1 MQELSGPQ
9 NMTKRLNRSTRR
21 YWTIILPR
29 LHSLS
34 GISQHLVNSFP
45 FLFSVSKLFSVPA
58 SSMEST
64 RSSNLCRYPCLQG
77 TASCKMKRTIG
88 RISGKSSKLVDVVRF
103 FSWKLFNCKEKVS
116 LPVDQWFIKF
126 PTKYHQNRGRSRATC
141 PFCEDKLLQMSGNIR
156 DQVSG
161 ELWPQDFQD
170 CRTIGNGEGR
180 EGAATAF
187 FTTALITSQHLFGI
201 QILEAKNE
209 RRTTCFNRGET
220 WVFYS
225 NSPRKGLK
233 VAVSPAMLADLLCFL
248 KLFPIA
254 TAFSR
259 SASSFWSLR
268 LETMQPLGFF
278 FQSIASQSW
287 A

>member
-1 MQELSGPQ
+1 
-9 NMTKRLNRSTRR
+9 
-21 YWTIILPR
+21 
-29 LHSLS
+29 
-34 GISQHLVNSFP
+34 
-45 FLFSVSKLFSVPA
+45 
-58 SSMEST
+58 MEST
-64 RSSNLCRYPCLQG
+64 RSSNLCIYPCLQG

-88 RISGKSSKLVDVVRF
+88 RISGKSSKLVDVVRL
-103 FSWKLFNCKEKVS
+103 FSWTLFNCKKKVS
-116 LPVDQWFIKF
+116 LSVDQWFLRF

-141 PFCEDKLLQMSGNIR
+141 PFCEDKLLQMSGHIR

-161 ELWPQDFQD
+161 ELWPQDSLD
-170 CRTIGNGEGR
+170 CRRIGNGEGR
-180 EGAATAF
+180 EGVAPAF
-187 FTTALITSQHLFGI
+187 FTTALITSQNLFGI
-201 QILEAKNE
+201 HILEAKNE

-225 NSPRKGLK
+225 NSPRKRLE
-233 VAVSPAMLADLLCFL
+233 VAVSPAMLADLLCCL

-259 SASSFWSLR
+259 SASSFWSLQ

-278 FQSIASQSW
+278 QSIASQCR